1 MKKCIVISD
10 SFKGTLSSIEIC
22 EIAEQTI
29 KTVFPKCEVIAIPV
43 ADGGEGTVTCFEKA
57 MGAKIVKATVSNP
70 YNEKIVANYS
80 KIDNKA
86 IIEMASAAGL
96 PMVGENKNP
105 EITSTYGVGELI
117 SHAISNGSTEILLG
131 LGGSA
136 TNDLGCGCAAALGA
150 KFIDKTGKSF
160 ISTGETLKNIVNI
173 DISKVKEHLK
183 NIKITAM
190 CDVKNPLYGENGAAY
205 VFAPQKGADLQMVK
219 RLDNGLRHAS
229 EVIERE
235 LNIKDI
241 AYIEGAGAAGGMG
254 AGCIAFL
261 GGKLKSGIESV
272 LDMIEFDKLLENTDF
287 VLTGEGRLDS
297 QSVQGKVISGI
308 AKRTK
313 IRNIPLIALVGGIGD
328 GAEQA
333 YNLGVTAMFGIDRDA
348 SSFEQLA
355 PKSALYYEK
364 TLKDIL
370 SVMKI
375 TWLKQ

>member
-1 MKKCIVISD
+1 
-10 SFKGTLSSIEIC
+10 
-22 EIAEQTI
+22 
-29 KTVFPKCEVIAIPV
+29 
-43 ADGGEGTVTCFEKA
+43 
-57 MGAKIVKATVSNP
+57 
-70 YNEKIVANYS
+70 
-80 KIDNKA
+80 
-86 IIEMASAAGL
+86 
-96 PMVGENKNP
+96 
-105 EITSTYGVGELI
+105 
-117 SHAISNGSTEILLG
+117 
-131 LGGSA
+131 
-136 TNDLGCGCAAALGA
+136 
-150 KFIDKTGKSF
+150 
-160 ISTGETLKNIVNI
+160 
-173 DISKVKEHLK
+173 
-183 NIKITAM
+183 M

-241 AYIEGAGAAGGMG
+241 VYIEGAGAAGGMG

-364 TLKDIL
+364 TLKDVL

>member
-1 MKKCIVISD
+1 
-10 SFKGTLSSIEIC
+10 
-22 EIAEQTI
+22 
-29 KTVFPKCEVIAIPV
+29 
-43 ADGGEGTVTCFEKA
+43 
-57 MGAKIVKATVSNP
+57 
-70 YNEKIVANYS
+70 
-80 KIDNKA
+80 
-86 IIEMASAAGL
+86 
-96 PMVGENKNP
+96 
-105 EITSTYGVGELI
+105 
-117 SHAISNGSTEILLG
+117 
-131 LGGSA
+131 
-136 TNDLGCGCAAALGA
+136 
-150 KFIDKTGKSF
+150 
-160 ISTGETLKNIVNI
+160 
-173 DISKVKEHLK
+173 
-183 NIKITAM
+183 M

-333 YNLGVTAMFGIDRDA
+333 YSLGVTAIFGIDRDA

-364 TLKDIL
+364 TLKDVL

>member
-1 MKKCIVISD
+1 
-10 SFKGTLSSIEIC
+10 
-22 EIAEQTI
+22 
-29 KTVFPKCEVIAIPV
+29 
-43 ADGGEGTVTCFEKA
+43 
-57 MGAKIVKATVSNP
+57 
-70 YNEKIVANYS
+70 
-80 KIDNKA
+80 
-86 IIEMASAAGL
+86 
-96 PMVGENKNP
+96 
-105 EITSTYGVGELI
+105 
-117 SHAISNGSTEILLG
+117 
-131 LGGSA
+131 
-136 TNDLGCGCAAALGA
+136 
-150 KFIDKTGKSF
+150 
-160 ISTGETLKNIVNI
+160 
-173 DISKVKEHLK
+173 
-183 NIKITAM
+183 
-190 CDVKNPLYGENGAAY
+190 
-205 VFAPQKGADLQMVK
+205 
-219 RLDNGLRHAS
+219 
-229 EVIERE
+229 
-235 LNIKDI
+235 
-241 AYIEGAGAAGGMG
+241 MG

-272 LDMIEFDKLLENTDF
+272 LDMIKFDKLLENTDF

>member
-1 MKKCIVISD
+1 
-10 SFKGTLSSIEIC
+10 
-22 EIAEQTI
+22 
-29 KTVFPKCEVIAIPV
+29 
-43 ADGGEGTVTCFEKA
+43 
-57 MGAKIVKATVSNP
+57 
-70 YNEKIVANYS
+70 
-80 KIDNKA
+80 
-86 IIEMASAAGL
+86 
-96 PMVGENKNP
+96 
-105 EITSTYGVGELI
+105 
-117 SHAISNGSTEILLG
+117 
-131 LGGSA
+131 
-136 TNDLGCGCAAALGA
+136 
-150 KFIDKTGKSF
+150 
-160 ISTGETLKNIVNI
+160 
-173 DISKVKEHLK
+173 
-183 NIKITAM
+183 M

-205 VFAPQKGADLQMVK
+205 AFAPQKGADLQMVK

-241 AYIEGAGAAGGMG
+241 VYIEGAGAAGGMG

-364 TLKDIL
+364 TLKDVL

-375 TWLKQ
+375 TWLKQWNR

>member
-1 MKKCIVISD
+1 
-10 SFKGTLSSIEIC
+10 
-22 EIAEQTI
+22 
-29 KTVFPKCEVIAIPV
+29 
-43 ADGGEGTVTCFEKA
+43 
-57 MGAKIVKATVSNP
+57 
-70 YNEKIVANYS
+70 
-80 KIDNKA
+80 
-86 IIEMASAAGL
+86 
-96 PMVGENKNP
+96 
-105 EITSTYGVGELI
+105 
-117 SHAISNGSTEILLG
+117 
-131 LGGSA
+131 
-136 TNDLGCGCAAALGA
+136 
-150 KFIDKTGKSF
+150 
-160 ISTGETLKNIVNI
+160 
-173 DISKVKEHLK
+173 
-183 NIKITAM
+183 M

-364 TLKDIL
+364 TLKDVL

>member
-1 MKKCIVISD
+1 
-10 SFKGTLSSIEIC
+10 
-22 EIAEQTI
+22 
-29 KTVFPKCEVIAIPV
+29 
-43 ADGGEGTVTCFEKA
+43 
-57 MGAKIVKATVSNP
+57 
-70 YNEKIVANYS
+70 
-80 KIDNKA
+80 
-86 IIEMASAAGL
+86 
-96 PMVGENKNP
+96 
-105 EITSTYGVGELI
+105 
-117 SHAISNGSTEILLG
+117 
-131 LGGSA
+131 
-136 TNDLGCGCAAALGA
+136 
-150 KFIDKTGKSF
+150 
-160 ISTGETLKNIVNI
+160 
-173 DISKVKEHLK
+173 
-183 NIKITAM
+183 M

-313 IRNIPLIALVGGIGD
+313 I
-328 GAEQA
+328 
-333 YNLGVTAMFGIDRDA
+333 
-348 SSFEQLA
+348 
-355 PKSALYYEK
+355 
-364 TLKDIL
+364 
-370 SVMKI
+370 
-375 TWLKQ
+375 